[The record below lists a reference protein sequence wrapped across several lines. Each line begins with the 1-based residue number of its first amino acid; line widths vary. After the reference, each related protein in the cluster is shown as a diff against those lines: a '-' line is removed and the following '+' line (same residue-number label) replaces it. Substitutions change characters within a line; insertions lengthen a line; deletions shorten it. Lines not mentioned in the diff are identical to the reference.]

1 MKLEYWR
8 YARCEYTKLEL
19 KFHIFWKIQNFLKN
33 FDFRSFF
40 RTLKSKKSL
49 FFDIGCPGEISEK
62 IENFRKSRLRGRT
75 SCGNHP
81 KPVFWSL
88 GGPCDQNEA
97 YTSLVR
103 PFLKKLWARE
113 VGAFLADFP
122 EIPFWPVCGYVISPK
137 GNIIF

>member
-1 MKLEYWR
+1 MDSEVK
-8 YARCEYTKLEL
+8 
-19 KFHIFWKIQNFLKN
+19 KI
-33 FDFRSFF
+33 
-40 RTLKSKKSL
+40 T

-62 IENFRKSRLRGRT
+62 IGKFRKSARRGRA

-103 PFLKKLWARE
+103 PFLKKLGARE
-113 VGAFLADFP
+113 VGPFLAEFP
-122 EIPFWPVCGYVISPK
+122 EMTFWSICGYGPSATK
-137 GNIIF
+137 NSGG